1 MSYLKSIFSIK
12 KITYRDISLLSY
24 WDSSSNFTKYTRLSA
39 LVRLLGCN
47 IGKYTIINRGCSLV
61 YTTIGNFSSLAGYIQ
76 LGAGRHPLNY
86 ISTSEIFYHKNSLTN
101 LWVKPIDFTGNLP
114 ITIGSDVWIGS
125 QAFVMGGVKIGHGA
139 VVGSRSVVTKDVPPY
154 AIVAGVP
161 AKIIKYRFS
170 EDVIERLLE
179 IKWWDFDDE
188 EIQKNIDFFRES
200 KIDMKTLEKY
210 FPK

>member
-1 MSYLKSIFSIK
+1 MRYLKSLFSIK
-12 KITYRDISLLSY
+12 KLLYRDISLFSY
-24 WDSSSNFTKYTRLSA
+24 WDNTSKFTNRTKLGA

-61 YTTIGNFSSLAGYIQ
+61 YATIGNFSSLAGFIQ

-86 ISTSEIFYHKNSLTN
+86 IATSEIFYNKNRLAN
-101 LWVKPIDFTGNLP
+101 QWVKSIEFKGNLP

-125 QAFVMGGVKIGHGA
+125 QAFVMGGVNIGHGA

-154 AIVAGVP
+154 AVVAGVP
-161 AKIIKYRFS
+161 AKIIKYRFN
-170 EDVIERLLE
+170 ENVITRLLE
-179 IKWWDFDDE
+179 IKWWDFDDD
-188 EIQKNIDFFRES
+188 EIQRNIDFFREPE
-200 KIDMKTLEKY
+200 INMNTLEKY